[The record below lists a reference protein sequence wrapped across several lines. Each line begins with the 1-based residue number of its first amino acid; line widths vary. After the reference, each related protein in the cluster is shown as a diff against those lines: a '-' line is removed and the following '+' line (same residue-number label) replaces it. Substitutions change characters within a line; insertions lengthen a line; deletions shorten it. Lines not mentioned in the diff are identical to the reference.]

1 MPSRKRNRPLP
12 DIEDLFDLV
21 SPSDHL
27 RTNTTTTFDTLSHT
41 LTPLDIIFVR
51 ALVSQS
57 GWPISYVHLQLGRGL
72 EECIPCSITCTVQYS
87 EQTAAKRNKFNSA
100 CAQYRRMPRCCSCLA
115 ARHDY
120 NQVSTIKCVSVCS
133 MTIGGHHESPHPSRP
148 RLQSRTVQCLY
159 GIGSSSM
166 NYNLHTTHCAL
177 WHEHLHVYL

>member
-1 MPSRKRNRPLP
+1 MGVANAARGERDEIETMPSRKRNRPLP

-87 EQTAAKRNKFNSA
+87 EQTAAKAK
-100 CAQYRRMPRCCSCLA
+100 AQ
-115 ARHDY
+115 
-120 NQVSTIKCVSVCS
+120 
-133 MTIGGHHESPHPSRP
+133 
-148 RLQSRTVQCLY
+148 
-159 GIGSSSM
+159 
-166 NYNLHTTHCAL
+166 
-177 WHEHLHVYL
+177 